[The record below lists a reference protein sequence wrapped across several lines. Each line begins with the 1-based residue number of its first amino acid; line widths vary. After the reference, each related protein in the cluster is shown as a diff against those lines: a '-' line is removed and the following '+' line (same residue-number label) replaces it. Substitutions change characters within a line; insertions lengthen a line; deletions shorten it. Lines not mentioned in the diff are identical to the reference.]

1 MLVDGWALVVHS
13 LVVELPL
20 TPWTPN
26 TVVTIIGQ
34 AVVLVAKLAGPILVA
49 TLVVGLTVSLFQ
61 AVTTVQEFTLTFL
74 PKLVVVAAIL
84 AISGH
89 WMVIRDR
96 RLHRAALQLDSR
108 HWSADDAPPP
118 ARRR

>member
-1 MLVDGWALVVHS
+1 VDTA
-13 LVVELPL
+13 
-20 TPWTPN
+20 

-34 AVVLVAKLAGPILVA
+34 AVVMIAKLAGPFLVA

-74 PKLVVVAAIL
+74 PKLIVVAVII

-89 WMVIRDR
+89 WMVSQIVDYTQ
-96 RLHRAALQLDSR
+96 QLYNSIP
-108 HWSADDAPPP
+108 SLVG
-118 ARRR
+118 